1 MENKLTRLCYW
12 NLLNMLLL
20 NIGRW
25 EGHFRLPRGLRFKTR
40 VKHPRRKYYYYLAHY
55 LSSDWLI
62 SCSEFQ
68 KSPPGTSSSCRLYN
82 NHVKDTQGRQGLSC
96 HVRPR
101 CMISKGNH
109 VEFARFVLLD
119 VTGRSKNMTSTF
131 ASLTEQGI
139 EKIVEDRDSQKT
151 KRSTKVAKQLF
162 DDYVKEKKL
171 SEPGVFLHVKK

>member
-1 MENKLTRLCYW
+1 MP
-12 NLLNMLLL
+12 LL

-25 EGHFRLPRGLRFKTR
+25 QGHFRVPPGLCFKRGSNTR
-40 VKHPRRKYYYYLAHY
+40 GKIIIHLTQYLF
-55 LSSDWLI
+55 SDWLI
-62 SCSEFQ
+62 SYKNEFS
-68 KSPPGTSSSCRLYN
+68 KSAPGTSSSCRIYN

-109 VEFARFVLLD
+109 IEFARFVLLD

-131 ASLTEQGI
+131 ASLTEQDI

-151 KRSTKVAKQLF
+151 KKLTKVAK
-162 DDYVKEKKL
+162 
-171 SEPGVFLHVKK
+171 